1 MERIFQAKGGL
12 KIIILA
18 FLFTRMINFWREG
31 LLLDKPRWMV
41 LLVDMLIVSTG
52 FVISYILIFK
62 HRGILELD
70 NLFVQLLVV
79 STIYLFW
86 FLIFGTYKSVMHKTG
101 IRDLQHLV
109 FAVILS
115 YLSAELLCKSIEW
128 NAYVSSM
135 LENILPFSD
144 TQLLFHALI
153 AGFGMTFLR
162 VLYRSIYH
170 ELVWNQ
176 KDNRIPVILFGAGN
190 MGNTTFHF
198 IHTTSRNK
206 YRIVAILDDKPSRI
220 GKRIQGFKVRDIN
233 CLNKAFVKKHGN
245 AHELIIAIDDHNPQR
260 LEHVFKL
267 AEPIPL
273 IVKIIPDTAKLLAGE
288 VATRQIRS
296 LRIEDLLG
304 RKAIDLDNPTI
315 ASEMKDQI
323 VLVTGGAGSIG
334 SELVRQLAHTDLL
347 KLIVVDQAESALYE
361 IQQELSSNVNF
372 DRFTFI
378 VGDIRNQPF
387 METVFQTFLPTYV
400 FHAAAY
406 KHVPLME
413 ANPYESILTNVCGS
427 YALAKLADKYE
438 VSKFVMV
445 STDKAV
451 NPTNVMGATKR
462 VAEIAVSTVNKY
474 SKTNFIVTRFGNVLG
489 SNGSVIPL
497 FERQMLHGGPLTI
510 TDPNITRYFM
520 TIPEA
525 CQLVQEAAVMGKGG
539 EIFVFDMG
547 EPVKIMELA
556 KQMIR
561 LKGYNYPEDIDIK
574 VVGLRPGE
582 KIFEELL
589 ANGENTEKTYH
600 EKIMIAKVNTAD
612 LDMQKS
618 RVEFLCQYVEDAN
631 PSADKMELVRLI
643 KLIVP
648 EYRSQNS
655 VFQTLDK

>member
-1 MERIFQAKGGL
+1 MSNL
-12 KIIILA
+12 
-18 FLFTRMINFWREG
+18 WREG
-31 LLLDKPRWMV
+31 LSINKPRWV
-41 LLVDMLIVSTG
+41 ILLLDMMIVVVA
-52 FVISYILIFK
+52 FLASYVLIFK
-62 HRGILELD
+62 HRGGVEIGALQIQ
-70 NLFVQLLVV
+70 LFIV
-79 STIYLFW
+79 SAIYLICF
-86 FLIFGTYKSVMHKTG
+86 FILGTFKGVVHKTG
-101 IRDLQHLV
+101 IRELQRIVLAIMLAYFLSVV
-109 FAVILS
+109 FCRLS
-115 YLSAELLCKSIEW
+115 EWSQPEFLKSAF
-128 NAYVSSM
+128 
-135 LENILPFSD
+135 PFSD

-153 AGFGMTFLR
+153 VSFGLTFSR
-162 VLYRSIYH
+162 VLYRALYH
-170 ELVWNQ
+170 ELMWGN

-206 YRIVAILDDKPSRI
+206 YRIVAIMDDNPHRI
-220 GKRIQGFKVRDIN
+220 GNRIQGFRIHDIN
-233 CLNKAFVKKHGN
+233 KLNREFVERHGN
-245 AHELIIAIDDHNPQR
+245 AAELIVAIDNRAPER
-260 LEHVFKL
+260 LSKIFKL

-273 IVKIIPDTAKLLAGE
+273 IVKIIPDTARLMAGE

-304 RKAIDLDNPTI
+304 RKTIDLDNPTI
-315 ASEMKDQI
+315 AAEMKDQI

-334 SELVRQLAHTDLL
+334 SELVRQLIHTEL
-347 KLIVVDQAESALYE
+347 KQLIVIDQAESALYDV
-361 IQQELSSNVNF
+361 QQELSGSAHFSRSLFMVGNVR
-372 DRFTFI
+372 DEI
-378 VGDIRNQPF
+378 F
-387 METVFQTFLPTYV
+387 MDKVFEVYRPSYV

-413 ANPYESILTNVCGS
+413 ANPYESILTNVWGS
-427 YALAKLADKYE
+427 YNVAQLADKYG
-438 VSKFVMV
+438 VTKFVMV

-462 VAEIAVSTVNKY
+462 VAEIAVSTVNMR

-497 FERQMLHGGPLTI
+497 FEKQMLRGGPLTI

-574 VVGLRPGE
+574 IVGLRPGE

-600 EKIMIAKVNTAD
+600 EKIMIAKVNTSDILLQSARVDQLCAFAKSAD
-612 LDMQKS
+612 P
-618 RVEFLCQYVEDAN
+618 N
-631 PSADKMELVRLI
+631 ADKMQLVQLI
-643 KLIVP
+643 KDIVP

-655 VFQTLDK
+655 IFTSLDQ

>member
-1 MERIFQAKGGL
+1 MSNL
-12 KIIILA
+12 
-18 FLFTRMINFWREG
+18 WREG
-31 LLLDKPRWMV
+31 LSINKPRWII
-41 LLVDMLIVSTG
+41 LLLDMMIVIVA
-52 FVISYILIFK
+52 FLASYVLIFK
-62 HRGILELD
+62 HRGGVEMEAMQLQ
-70 NLFVQLLVV
+70 LFIV
-79 STIYLFW
+79 SAIYLICF
-86 FLIFGTYKSVMHKTG
+86 FILGTFKGVVHKTG
-101 IRDLQHLV
+101 IRELQRIVLAIMLAY
-109 FAVILS
+109 FLSVIFCRLS
-115 YLSAELLCKSIEW
+115 EWSQPEFLKSAF
-128 NAYVSSM
+128 
-135 LENILPFSD
+135 PFSD

-153 AGFGMTFLR
+153 VSFGLTFSR
-162 VLYRSIYH
+162 VLYRALYH
-170 ELVWNQ
+170 ELMWGN

-206 YRIVAILDDKPSRI
+206 YRIVAIMDDNPHRI
-220 GKRIQGFKVRDIN
+220 GNRIQGFRIHDIN
-233 CLNKAFVKKHGN
+233 KLNREFVERHGN
-245 AHELIIAIDDHNPQR
+245 AAELIVAIDNKAPER
-260 LEHVFKL
+260 LSKIFKL

-273 IVKIIPDTAKLLAGE
+273 IVKIIPDTARLMAGE

-304 RKAIDLDNPTI
+304 RKTIDLDNPTI
-315 ASEMKDQI
+315 AAEMKDQI

-334 SELVRQLAHTDLL
+334 SELVRQLIHTEL
-347 KLIVVDQAESALYE
+347 KQLIVIDQAESALYDV
-361 IQQELSSNVNF
+361 QQELSGSAHFSRSLFMVGNVR
-372 DRFTFI
+372 DEI
-378 VGDIRNQPF
+378 F
-387 METVFQTFLPTYV
+387 MDKVFEVYRPSYV

-413 ANPYESILTNVCGS
+413 ANPYESILTNVWGS
-427 YALAKLADKYE
+427 YNVAQLADKYG
-438 VSKFVMV
+438 VTKFVMV

-462 VAEIAVSTVNKY
+462 VAEIAVSTVNMR

-497 FERQMLHGGPLTI
+497 FEKQMLRGGPLTI

-574 VVGLRPGE
+574 IVGLRPGE

-600 EKIMIAKVNTAD
+600 EKIMIAKVNTSDIDLQKARVDQLCAFAKSAD
-612 LDMQKS
+612 P
-618 RVEFLCQYVEDAN
+618 N
-631 PSADKMELVRLI
+631 ADKMQLVQLI
-643 KLIVP
+643 KDIVP

-655 VFQTLDK
+655 IFSSLDR

>member
-1 MERIFQAKGGL
+1 
-12 KIIILA
+12 
-18 FLFTRMINFWREG
+18 
-31 LLLDKPRWMV
+31 MV

-135 LENILPFSD
+135 LDNILPFSD

-190 MGNTTFHF
+190 MGNMTFHF

-233 CLNKAFVKKHGN
+233 CLNKAFVQKHGN
-245 AHELIIAIDDHNPQR
+245 AHELIIAIDDHNPAR
-260 LEHVFKL
+260 LEQVFKL

-334 SELVRQLAHTDLL
+334 SELVRQLAHTDIR
-347 KLIVVDQAESALYE
+347 KLVVLDQAESALYE

-378 VGDIRNQPF
+378 VGNIRNRPF
-387 METVFQTFLPTYV
+387 METVFQRFLPSYV

-427 YALAKLADKYE
+427 YTLAKLADKYN
-438 VSKFVMV
+438 VAKFVMV

-474 SKTNFIVTRFGNVLG
+474 SNTNFIVTRFGNVLG

-497 FERQMLHGGPLTI
+497 FEKQMVNGGPLTI

-547 EPVKIMELA
+547 QPVKIMDLA

-561 LKGYNYPEDIDIK
+561 LKGYNYPTDIDIK

-589 ANGENTEKTYH
+589 ANNENTERTYH

-612 LDMQKS
+612 LDDQKS
-618 RVEFLCQYVEDAN
+618 RVEYLCQYIQNAN
-631 PSADKMELVRLI
+631 PSTEKMELVRLI
-643 KLIVP
+643 KEIVP

>member
-1 MERIFQAKGGL
+1 MSNLWKEGL
-12 KIIILA
+12 SINKPRWII
-18 FLFTRMINFWREG
+18 
-31 LLLDKPRWMV
+31 LLLDMAV
-41 LLVDMLIVSTG
+41 VATAFLV
-52 FVISYILIFK
+52 SYVLIFK
-62 HRGILELD
+62 HRGAVEMD
-70 NLFVQLLVV
+70 NMGRQLLLV
-79 STIYLFW
+79 SLIYLIW
-86 FLIFGTYKSVMHKTG
+86 FCISGSYKGVIHKTG
-101 IRDLQHLV
+101 IRELQRIVLTVVLAYFSTELV
-109 FAVILS
+109 S
-115 YLSAELLCKSIEW
+115 KTIEW
-128 NAYVSSM
+128 LFPSYDDM
-135 LENILPFSD
+135 LPFSD

-153 AGFGMTFLR
+153 AGFGLTVSR
-162 VLYRSIYH
+162 VLYRALYH
-170 ELVWNQ
+170 ALMWGN

-206 YRIVAILDDKPSRI
+206 YRIVAIMDDNPHRI
-220 GKRIQGFKVRDIN
+220 GNRIQGFKIHDIN
-233 CLNKAFVKKHGN
+233 ALNKDFAQRHGN
-245 AHELIIAIDDHNPQR
+245 ASEIIIAVDDRKPER
-260 LEHVFKL
+260 LNKVFKL

-273 IVKIIPDTAKLLAGE
+273 IVKIIPDTARLLAGE

-334 SELVRQLAHTDLL
+334 GELVRQLAHTNL
-347 KLIVVDQAESALYE
+347 KQLIVLDQAESALYD
-361 IQQELSSNVNF
+361 IQQELSGSDHF
-372 DRFTFI
+372 SRCTFI
-378 VGDIRNQPF
+378 VGNVRDESF
-387 METVFQTFLPTYV
+387 MDTLFQFYRPTYV

-413 ANPYESILTNVCGS
+413 ANPYESILTNVWGS
-427 YALAKLADKYE
+427 YNIARLADKYG

-462 VAEIAVSTVNKY
+462 VAEIAISTINIH

-497 FERQMLHGGPLTI
+497 FEKQMLKGGPLTI

-547 EPVKIMELA
+547 EPVKIIDLA

-561 LKGYNYPEDIDIK
+561 LKGYHYPEDIDIK
-574 VVGLRPGE
+574 IVGLRPGE
-582 KIFEELL
+582 KIYEELL

-600 EKIMIAKVNTAD
+600 EKIMIAKVNTPD
-612 LDMQKS
+612 LVLQKA
-618 RVEFLCQYVEDAN
+618 RVERLCEFVKNAN
-631 PSADKMELVRLI
+631 SNEDKMNLVRLV
-643 KLIVP
+643 KEIVP

-655 VFQTLDK
+655 LFETLDK

>member
-1 MERIFQAKGGL
+1 MSNVWKEGL
-12 KIIILA
+12 SINKPRWII
-18 FLFTRMINFWREG
+18 
-31 LLLDKPRWMV
+31 LLLDMI
-41 LLVDMLIVSTG
+41 IVAIA
-52 FVISYILIFK
+52 FFASYVLIFK
-62 HRGILELD
+62 HRGGVEIEAM
-70 NLFVQLLVV
+70 QQQCLLV
-79 STIYLFW
+79 SAIYLIW
-86 FLIFGTYKSVMHKTG
+86 FCMLGTFKGVVHKTG
-101 IRDLQHLV
+101 IRELQRIV
-109 FAVILS
+109 MAIILAYFS
-115 YLSAELLCKSIEW
+115 TVLLSKILEW
-128 NAYVSSM
+128 SKPDF
-135 LENILPFSD
+135 LKTIFPFSD

-153 AGFGMTFLR
+153 AGFGMTFSR
-162 VLYRSIYH
+162 VLYRALYH
-170 ELVWNQ
+170 ELMWGN
-176 KDNRIPVILFGAGN
+176 KDHRIPVILFGAGN

-206 YRIVAILDDKPSRI
+206 YRIVAIMDDNPHRI
-220 GKRIQGFKVRDIN
+220 GNRIQGFKIHDISE
-233 CLNKAFVKKHGN
+233 LNKAFVQRHGN
-245 AHELIIAIDDHNPQR
+245 AAELIVAIDNRAPER
-260 LEHVFKL
+260 LSKVFKL

-273 IVKIIPDTAKLLAGE
+273 IVKIIPDTARLLAGE

-304 RKAIDLDNPTI
+304 RKAIDLDNPAI
-315 ASEMKDQI
+315 AAEMKGQI

-334 SELVRQLAHTDLL
+334 GELVRQLAHTDL
-347 KLIVVDQAESALYE
+347 KQLIVVDQAESSLYD
-361 IQQELSSNVNF
+361 IQQELSSSANF
-372 DRFTFI
+372 GRCIFI
-378 VGDIRNQPF
+378 VGNVRDALF
-387 METVFQTFLPTYV
+387 MDTLFQFYRPTYV

-413 ANPYESILTNVCGS
+413 ANPYESILTNVWGS
-427 YALAKLADKYE
+427 YNVAKLADKYG

-462 VAEIAVSTVNKY
+462 VAEIAISTVNIN

-497 FERQMLHGGPLTI
+497 FEKQMLKGGPLTI

-547 EPVKIMELA
+547 EPVKIMDLA

-600 EKIMIAKVNTAD
+600 EKIMIAKVNTPDLALQETRIEQLCALAKTAD
-612 LDMQKS
+612 PND
-618 RVEFLCQYVEDAN
+618 
-631 PSADKMELVRLI
+631 DKMKLVQLV
-643 KLIVP
+643 KDIVP
-648 EYRSQNS
+648 EFRSQNS
-655 VFQTLDK
+655 IFTSLDQ

>member
-1 MERIFQAKGGL
+1 MGTFKG
-12 KIIILA
+12 
-18 FLFTRMINFWREG
+18 
-31 LLLDKPRWMV
+31 
-41 LLVDMLIVSTG
+41 
-52 FVISYILIFK
+52 
-62 HRGILELD
+62 
-70 NLFVQLLVV
+70 VV
-79 STIYLFW
+79 
-86 FLIFGTYKSVMHKTG
+86 HKTG
-101 IRDLQHLV
+101 IRELQRMV
-109 FAVILS
+109 FAIGMAYFSSVLVCKIL
-115 YLSAELLCKSIEW
+115 EW
-128 NAYVSSM
+128 TQPSFLHVTF
-135 LENILPFSD
+135 PVSD

-153 AGFGMTFLR
+153 AGFGMTFSR
-162 VLYRSIYH
+162 VLYRALYH
-170 ELVWNQ
+170 ELMWGN
-176 KDNRIPVILFGAGN
+176 KDTRIPVILFGAGN

-206 YRIVAILDDKPSRI
+206 YRIVAIMDDNPHRI
-220 GKRIQGFKVRDIN
+220 GNRIQGFRIHDIN
-233 CLNKAFVKKHGN
+233 KLNKEFVDRHGN
-245 AHELIIAIDDHNPQR
+245 AAELIVAVDNRSPER
-260 LEHVFKL
+260 LSKVFKL

-273 IVKIIPDTAKLLAGE
+273 IVKIIPDTARLMAGE

-304 RKAIDLDNPTI
+304 RKVIDLDNPAI
-315 ASEMKDQI
+315 AAEMKGQI

-334 SELVRQLAHTDLL
+334 GELVRQLAHTDL
-347 KLIVVDQAESALYE
+347 KQLIVVDQAESSLYD
-361 IQQELSSNVNF
+361 IQQELSSSANFGRCVFMVGNVR
-372 DRFTFI
+372 DAL
-378 VGDIRNQPF
+378 F
-387 METVFQTFLPTYV
+387 MDTLFQVYRPTYV

-413 ANPYESILTNVCGS
+413 ANPYESILTNVWGS
-427 YALAKLADKYE
+427 YNVAQLADKYG

-462 VAEIAVSTVNKY
+462 VAEIAISTVNMN
-474 SKTNFIVTRFGNVLG
+474 SRTNFIVTRFGNVLG

-497 FERQMLHGGPLTI
+497 FEKQMLKGGPLTI

-547 EPVKIMELA
+547 EPVKIMDLA

-574 VVGLRPGE
+574 IVGLRPGE

-600 EKIMIAKVNTAD
+600 EKIMIANVNTPDLALQKARIEHLCALAKTAD
-612 LDMQKS
+612 PN
-618 RVEFLCQYVEDAN
+618 E
-631 PSADKMELVRLI
+631 DKMILVQLV
-643 KLIVP
+643 KDIVP
-648 EYRSQNS
+648 EFRSQNS
-655 VFQTLDK
+655 VFIALDK

>member
-1 MERIFQAKGGL
+1 M
-12 KIIILA
+12 
-18 FLFTRMINFWREG
+18 N
-31 LLLDKPRWMV
+31 KPRWMV

-62 HRGILELD
+62 HRGIVELD

-109 FAVILS
+109 FAVVLS
-115 YLSAELLCKSIEW
+115 YLSAELLCKFIEW
-128 NAYVSSM
+128 NASVSSM
-135 LENILPFSD
+135 LENILPLSD

-233 CLNKAFVKKHGN
+233 CLNKAFVQKHGN

-315 ASEMKDQI
+315 ASEMKDQV

-378 VGDIRNQPF
+378 VGDIRNKPF

-510 TDPNITRYFM
+510 TDPSITRYFM

-618 RVEFLCQYVEDAN
+618 RVEYLCQYVEDAN

-643 KLIVP
+643 KQIVP

>member
-1 MERIFQAKGGL
+1 
-12 KIIILA
+12 
-18 FLFTRMINFWREG
+18 MINFWREG

-115 YLSAELLCKSIEW
+115 YLSAELLCKFIEW
-128 NAYVSSM
+128 NASVSSM
-135 LENILPFSD
+135 LDNILPFSD

-233 CLNKAFVKKHGN
+233 CLNKAFVQKHGN
-245 AHELIIAIDDHNPQR
+245 AHELIIAIDDHNPAR
-260 LEHVFKL
+260 LEQVFKL

-334 SELVRQLAHTDLL
+334 SELVRQLAHTDIR
-347 KLIVVDQAESALYE
+347 KLVVLDQAESALYE

-378 VGDIRNQPF
+378 VGNIRNRPF
-387 METVFQTFLPTYV
+387 METVFQRFLPSYV

-427 YALAKLADKYE
+427 YALAKLADKYN
-438 VSKFVMV
+438 VAKFVMV

-547 EPVKIMELA
+547 EPIKIMELA

-612 LDMQKS
+612 LDHQKS
-618 RVEFLCQYVEDAN
+618 RVEYLCQYVQNAN
-631 PSADKMELVRLI
+631 PNTENMELVRLI
-643 KLIVP
+643 KEIVP

>member
-1 MERIFQAKGGL
+1 MSNLWKEGL
-12 KIIILA
+12 STNKPRWII
-18 FLFTRMINFWREG
+18 
-31 LLLDKPRWMV
+31 LLLDMAV
-41 LLVDMLIVSTG
+41 VATAFLV
-52 FVISYILIFK
+52 SYVLIFK
-62 HRGILELD
+62 HRGAVEMD
-70 NLFVQLLVV
+70 NMGRQLLLV
-79 STIYLFW
+79 SLIYLIW
-86 FLIFGTYKSVMHKTG
+86 FCISGSYKGVIHKTG
-101 IRDLQHLV
+101 IRELQRIVLTVVLAYFSTELV
-109 FAVILS
+109 S
-115 YLSAELLCKSIEW
+115 KTIEW
-128 NAYVSSM
+128 LFPSYDDM
-135 LENILPFSD
+135 LPFSD

-153 AGFGMTFLR
+153 AGFGLTVSR
-162 VLYRSIYH
+162 VLYRALYH
-170 ELVWNQ
+170 ALMWGN

-206 YRIVAILDDKPSRI
+206 YRIVAIMDDNPHRI
-220 GKRIQGFKVRDIN
+220 GNRIQGFKIHDIN
-233 CLNKAFVKKHGN
+233 ALNKDFAQRHGN
-245 AHELIIAIDDHNPQR
+245 ASEIIIAVDDRKPER
-260 LEHVFKL
+260 LNKVFKL

-273 IVKIIPDTAKLLAGE
+273 IVKIIPDTARLLAGE

-334 SELVRQLAHTDLL
+334 GELVRQLAHTNL
-347 KLIVVDQAESALYE
+347 KQLIVLDQAESALYD
-361 IQQELSSNVNF
+361 IQQELSGSDHF
-372 DRFTFI
+372 SRCTFI
-378 VGDIRNQPF
+378 VGNVRDESF
-387 METVFQTFLPTYV
+387 MDTLFQFYRPTYV

-413 ANPYESILTNVCGS
+413 ANPYESILTNVWGS
-427 YALAKLADKYE
+427 YNIARLADKYG

-462 VAEIAVSTVNKY
+462 VAEIAISTINIH

-497 FERQMLHGGPLTI
+497 FEKQMLKGGPLTI

-547 EPVKIMELA
+547 EPVKIIDLA

-561 LKGYNYPEDIDIK
+561 LKGYHYPEDIDIK
-574 VVGLRPGE
+574 IVGLRPGE
-582 KIFEELL
+582 KIYEELL

-600 EKIMIAKVNTAD
+600 EKIMIAKVNTPD
-612 LDMQKS
+612 LVLQKA
-618 RVEFLCQYVEDAN
+618 RVERLCEFVKNAN
-631 PSADKMELVRLI
+631 SNEDKMNLVRLV
-643 KLIVP
+643 KEIVP

-655 VFQTLDK
+655 LFETLDK

>member
-462 VAEIAVSTVNKY
+462 VAEIAVSIVNKY

-497 FERQMLHGGPLTI
+497 FEKQMLHGGPLTI

-547 EPVKIMELA
+547 EPVKIMDLA

-618 RVEFLCQYVEDAN
+618 RVEYLCQYVEDAN

>member
-1 MERIFQAKGGL
+1 MSNL
-12 KIIILA
+12 
-18 FLFTRMINFWREG
+18 WREG
-31 LLLDKPRWMV
+31 LSVNKPRWV
-41 LLVDMLIVSTG
+41 ILLIDMIIVVVS
-52 FVISYILIFK
+52 FLASYVLIFK
-62 HRGILELD
+62 HRGGVEPDALRIQLIL
-70 NLFVQLLVV
+70 V
-79 STIYLFW
+79 STIYLIC
-86 FLIFGTYKSVMHKTG
+86 FLALGTFKGVIHKTG
-101 IRDLQHLV
+101 LRELQRMV
-109 FAVILS
+109 FAIGMAYFSSVLVCKIL
-115 YLSAELLCKSIEW
+115 EW
-128 NAYVSSM
+128 RQPSFLHVTF
-135 LENILPFSD
+135 PVSD

-153 AGFGMTFLR
+153 ACFGMTFSR
-162 VLYRSIYH
+162 VLYRALYH
-170 ELVWNQ
+170 ELMWGN

-206 YRIVAILDDKPSRI
+206 YRIVAIMDDNPHRI
-220 GKRIQGFKVRDIN
+220 GNRIQGFRIHDIN
-233 CLNKAFVKKHGN
+233 KLNKEFVDRHGN
-245 AHELIIAIDDHNPQR
+245 AAELIVAIDNRSPER
-260 LEHVFKL
+260 LNNVFKL

-273 IVKIIPDTAKLLAGE
+273 VVKIIPDTARLLAGE

-304 RKAIDLDNPTI
+304 RKAIDLNNPSI
-315 ASEMKDQI
+315 AAEMKDQI

-334 SELVRQLAHTDLL
+334 GELVRQLAHTDL
-347 KLIVVDQAESALYE
+347 KQLIVVDQAESALYD
-361 IQQELSSNVNF
+361 IQQELRASANF
-372 DRFTFI
+372 DRCVFM
-378 VGDIRNQPF
+378 VGNVRDALF
-387 METVFQTFLPTYV
+387 METLFQVYRPTYV

-413 ANPYESILTNVCGS
+413 ANPYESILTNVWGS
-427 YALAKLADKYE
+427 YNVAQLADKYG

-462 VAEIAVSTVNKY
+462 VAEIAISTVNSN
-474 SKTNFIVTRFGNVLG
+474 SKTNFIITRFGNVLG

-497 FERQMLHGGPLTI
+497 FEKQMLKGGPLTI

-547 EPVKIMELA
+547 EPVKIMDLA

-561 LKGYNYPEDIDIK
+561 IKGYNYPEDIDIK
-574 VVGLRPGE
+574 IVGLRPGE

-600 EKIMIAKVNTAD
+600 EKIMIAKVNVVDILFQMARVDELCTFAKSAD
-612 LDMQKS
+612 P
-618 RVEFLCQYVEDAN
+618 N
-631 PSADKMELVRLI
+631 ADKMQLVQMI
-643 KLIVP
+643 KEIVP

-655 VFQTLDK
+655 VFEELDRKN

>member
-1 MERIFQAKGGL
+1 
-12 KIIILA
+12 
-18 FLFTRMINFWREG
+18 MINFWREG
-31 LLLDKPRWMV
+31 LLLNKPRWMV

-62 HRGILELD
+62 HRGIVELD

-109 FAVILS
+109 FAVVLS
-115 YLSAELLCKSIEW
+115 YLSAELLYKFIEW
-128 NAYVSSM
+128 NASVSSM
-135 LENILPFSD
+135 LENILPLSD

-233 CLNKAFVKKHGN
+233 RLNKAFVKKHGN

-378 VGDIRNQPF
+378 VGDIRNKPF

-497 FERQMLHGGPLTI
+497 FEKQMLHGGPLTI

-547 EPVKIMELA
+547 EPVKIMDLA

-600 EKIMIAKVNTAD
+600 EKIMIAKVNTTD
-612 LDMQKS
+612 LAIQKS
-618 RVEFLCQYVEDAN
+618 RVEYLCQFVENAN
-631 PSADKMELVRLI
+631 PRADKMELVRLI
-643 KLIVP
+643 KQIVP

-655 VFQTLDK
+655 VFQALDK

>member
-1 MERIFQAKGGL
+1 MWG
-12 KIIILA
+12 
-18 FLFTRMINFWREG
+18 N
-31 LLLDKPRWMV
+31 
-41 LLVDMLIVSTG
+41 
-52 FVISYILIFK
+52 
-62 HRGILELD
+62 
-70 NLFVQLLVV
+70 
-79 STIYLFW
+79 
-86 FLIFGTYKSVMHKTG
+86 
-101 IRDLQHLV
+101 
-109 FAVILS
+109 
-115 YLSAELLCKSIEW
+115 
-128 NAYVSSM
+128 
-135 LENILPFSD
+135 
-144 TQLLFHALI
+144 
-153 AGFGMTFLR
+153 
-162 VLYRSIYH
+162 
-170 ELVWNQ
+170 

-206 YRIVAILDDKPSRI
+206 YRIVAIMDDNPHRI
-220 GKRIQGFKVRDIN
+220 GNRIQGFRIHDIN
-233 CLNKAFVKKHGN
+233 KLNREFVERHGN
-245 AHELIIAIDDHNPQR
+245 AAELIVAIDNRAPER
-260 LEHVFKL
+260 LSKIFKL

-273 IVKIIPDTAKLLAGE
+273 IVKIIPDTARLMAGE

-304 RKAIDLDNPTI
+304 RKTIDLDNPTI
-315 ASEMKDQI
+315 AAEMKDQI

-334 SELVRQLAHTDLL
+334 SELVRQLIHTEL
-347 KLIVVDQAESALYE
+347 KQLIVVDQAESALYDV
-361 IQQELSSNVNF
+361 QQELSGSAHFSRSLFMVGNVR
-372 DRFTFI
+372 DEI
-378 VGDIRNQPF
+378 F
-387 METVFQTFLPTYV
+387 MDKVFEVYHPTYV

-413 ANPYESILTNVCGS
+413 ANPYESILTNVWGS
-427 YALAKLADKYE
+427 YNVAQLADKYG
-438 VSKFVMV
+438 VTKFVMV

-462 VAEIAVSTVNKY
+462 VAEIAVSTVNMR

-497 FERQMLHGGPLTI
+497 FEKQMLRGGPLTI

-574 VVGLRPGE
+574 IVGLRPGE

-612 LDMQKS
+612 ILLQRARVDQLCAFAKS
-618 RVEFLCQYVEDAN
+618 ADPN
-631 PSADKMELVRLI
+631 ADKMQLVQLI
-643 KLIVP
+643 KEIVP

-655 VFQTLDK
+655 IFTSLDQ

>member
-1 MERIFQAKGGL
+1 MSNL
-12 KIIILA
+12 
-18 FLFTRMINFWREG
+18 WREG
-31 LLLDKPRWMV
+31 LSVNKPRWV
-41 LLVDMLIVSTG
+41 ILLLDMMIVIVA
-52 FVISYILIFK
+52 FLASYVLIFK
-62 HRGILELD
+62 HRGGVEMEAMQIQ
-70 NLFVQLLVV
+70 LFIV
-79 STIYLFW
+79 SAIYLICF
-86 FLIFGTYKSVMHKTG
+86 FILGTFKGVVHKTG
-101 IRDLQHLV
+101 IRELQRIVLAIILAYFLSVV
-109 FAVILS
+109 FCRLS
-115 YLSAELLCKSIEW
+115 EWSQPAFLKSAF
-128 NAYVSSM
+128 
-135 LENILPFSD
+135 PFSD

-153 AGFGMTFLR
+153 VSFGLTFSR
-162 VLYRSIYH
+162 VLYRALYH
-170 ELVWNQ
+170 ELMWGN

-206 YRIVAILDDKPSRI
+206 YRIVAIMDDNPHRI
-220 GKRIQGFKVRDIN
+220 GNRIQGFRIHDIN
-233 CLNKAFVKKHGN
+233 KLNREFVERHGN
-245 AHELIIAIDDHNPQR
+245 AAELIVAIDNRAPER
-260 LEHVFKL
+260 LSKIFKL

-273 IVKIIPDTAKLLAGE
+273 VVKIIPDTARLLAGE

-304 RKAIDLDNPTI
+304 RKSISLDNPTI
-315 ASEMKDQI
+315 AAEMKDQI

-334 SELVRQLAHTDLL
+334 SELVRQLIHTGL
-347 KLIVVDQAESALYE
+347 KQLIVVDQAESALYDV
-361 IQQELSSNVNF
+361 QQELSAAAHFSRSLFMVGNVR
-372 DRFTFI
+372 DEI
-378 VGDIRNQPF
+378 F
-387 METVFQTFLPTYV
+387 MDKVFEVYRPSYV

-413 ANPYESILTNVCGS
+413 ANPYESILTNVWGS
-427 YALAKLADKYE
+427 YNVAQLADKYG
-438 VSKFVMV
+438 VTKFVMV

-462 VAEIAVSTVNKY
+462 VAEIAVSTVNMR

-497 FERQMLHGGPLTI
+497 FEKQMQKGGPLTI

-525 CQLVQEAAVMGKGG
+525 CQLVQEDEVMGKGG

-547 EPVKIMELA
+547 EPVKIMDLA

-574 VVGLRPGE
+574 IVGLRPGE

-600 EKIMIAKVNTAD
+600 EKIMIAKVNVAD
-612 LDMQKS
+612 ILFQKA
-618 RVEFLCQYVEDAN
+618 RVDELCTFAKSADPN
-631 PSADKMELVRLI
+631 ADKMQLVQMI
-643 KLIVP
+643 KEIVP

-655 VFQTLDK
+655 VFEELDRKN

>member
-1 MERIFQAKGGL
+1 MSNLWKEGL
-12 KIIILA
+12 SINKPRWII
-18 FLFTRMINFWREG
+18 
-31 LLLDKPRWMV
+31 LLLDM
-41 LLVDMLIVSTG
+41 MIVAIA
-52 FVISYILIFK
+52 FFISYILIFK
-62 HRGILELD
+62 HRGGVAFED
-70 NLFVQLLVV
+70 MTRQALLVSGV
-79 STIYLFW
+79 YLIW
-86 FLIFGTYKSVMHKTG
+86 FCILGTFKGVVHKTG
-101 IRDLQHLV
+101 IRELQRIVLAIGLAYFSTV
-109 FAVILS
+109 LIAKV
-115 YLSAELLCKSIEW
+115 IEW
-128 NAYVSSM
+128 LYPSYEDM
-135 LENILPFSD
+135 LPFSD

-153 AGFGMTFLR
+153 AGFGMTFSR
-162 VLYRSIYH
+162 VLYRALYH
-170 ELVWNQ
+170 ELMWG

-206 YRIVAILDDKPSRI
+206 YRIVAIMDDNPHRI
-220 GKRIQGFKVRDIN
+220 GNRIQGFKIHDIN
-233 CLNKAFVKKHGN
+233 TLNKEFVQRHGN
-245 AHELIIAIDDHNPQR
+245 ASEIIIAVDDRKPER
-260 LEHVFKL
+260 LNTVFKL

-273 IVKIIPDTAKLLAGE
+273 IVKIIPDTARLLAGE

-304 RKAIDLDNPTI
+304 RKAIDLDNPSI

-334 SELVRQLAHTDLL
+334 GELVRQLAHTDL
-347 KLIVVDQAESALYE
+347 KQLIVLDQAESALYD
-361 IQQELSSNVNF
+361 IQQELSNSNHF
-372 DRFTFI
+372 SRCTFI
-378 VGDIRNQPF
+378 VGNVRDEAF
-387 METVFQTFLPTYV
+387 METLFLFYKPTYV

-413 ANPYESILTNVCGS
+413 ANPYESILTNVWGS
-427 YALAKLADKYE
+427 YNVALLADKYN

-462 VAEIAVSTVNKY
+462 VAEIAVSTVNIS

-497 FERQMLHGGPLTI
+497 FEKQMLKGGPLTI

-547 EPVKIMELA
+547 EPVKIMDLA

-574 VVGLRPGE
+574 IVGLRPGE
-582 KIFEELL
+582 KIYEELL

-600 EKIMIAKVNTAD
+600 EKIMIAKVNTSD
-612 LDMQKS
+612 IHLQKA
-618 RVEFLCQYVEDAN
+618 RVEQLCAFAKAADPN
-631 PSADKMELVRLI
+631 DDKMNLVQLI
-643 KLIVP
+643 KDIVP

-655 VFQTLDK
+655 MFSALDK

>member
-1 MERIFQAKGGL
+1 MSNLWKEGL
-12 KIIILA
+12 SINKPRWII
-18 FLFTRMINFWREG
+18 
-31 LLLDKPRWMV
+31 LLLD
-41 LLVDMLIVSTG
+41 LTIVVTA
-52 FVISYILIFK
+52 FFISYVLIFK
-62 HRGILELD
+62 HRGE
-70 NLFVQLLVV
+70 VQLDEMIRQALLVSSV
-79 STIYLFW
+79 YLIW
-86 FLIFGTYKSVMHKTG
+86 FFVFGTYKGVVHKTG
-101 IRDLQHLV
+101 IRELQRIVLAIGAAYFSTV
-109 FAVILS
+109 LI
-115 YLSAELLCKSIEW
+115 CKAIEW
-128 NAYVSSM
+128 LYPTYDAM
-135 LENILPFSD
+135 LPFSD

-153 AGFGMTFLR
+153 AGFGMTFSR
-162 VLYRSIYH
+162 VLYRAVYH
-170 ELVWNQ
+170 KLMWGN

-206 YRIVAILDDKPSRI
+206 YRIVAIMDDNPHRI
-220 GKRIQGFKVRDIN
+220 GNRIQGFKIHDIN
-233 CLNKAFVKKHGN
+233 LLNKEFVQQHGN
-245 AHELIIAIDDHNPQR
+245 ASEIIIAVDDRKPER
-260 LEHVFKL
+260 LNTIFKL

-273 IVKIIPDTAKLLAGE
+273 IVKIIPDTARLLAGE

-304 RKAIDLDNPTI
+304 RKAIDLDNPAI

-334 SELVRQLAHTDLL
+334 GELVRQLAHTDL
-347 KLIVVDQAESALYE
+347 KQLIVVDQAESALYD
-361 IQQELSSNVNF
+361 IQQELSSSNHF
-372 DRFTFI
+372 SRCTFI
-378 VGDIRNQPF
+378 VGNVRDESF
-387 METVFQTFLPTYV
+387 METLFQFYHPTYV

-413 ANPYESILTNVCGS
+413 SNPYESILTNVWGS
-427 YALAKLADKYE
+427 YNVARLADKYN

-462 VAEIAVSTVNKY
+462 VAEIAISTVNIH

-497 FERQMLHGGPLTI
+497 FEKQMLKGGPLTI
-510 TDPNITRYFM
+510 TDENITRYFM

-547 EPVKIMELA
+547 QPVKIIDLA

-574 VVGLRPGE
+574 IVGLRPGE

-600 EKIMIAKVNTAD
+600 EKIMIAKVNTPD
-612 LDMQKS
+612 LELQRS
-618 RVEFLCQYVEDAN
+618 RVEQLCMLAK
-631 PSADKMELVRLI
+631 SADPNGDKMRLVQLI
-643 KLIVP
+643 KDIVP

-655 VFQTLDK
+655 DFSVLDR

>member
-1 MERIFQAKGGL
+1 MSNL
-12 KIIILA
+12 
-18 FLFTRMINFWREG
+18 WREG
-31 LLLDKPRWMV
+31 LSVNKPRWV
-41 LLVDMLIVSTG
+41 ILLLDMMIVIVA
-52 FVISYILIFK
+52 FLASYVLIFK
-62 HRGILELD
+62 HRGGVEMDAMQIQ
-70 NLFVQLLVV
+70 LFIV
-79 STIYLFW
+79 STIYLICF
-86 FLIFGTYKSVMHKTG
+86 FILGTFKGVVHKTG
-101 IRDLQHLV
+101 IRELQRIVLAIMLAYFLSVV
-109 FAVILS
+109 FCRLS
-115 YLSAELLCKSIEW
+115 EWSQPEFLKSAF
-128 NAYVSSM
+128 
-135 LENILPFSD
+135 PFSD

-153 AGFGMTFLR
+153 VSFGLTFSR
-162 VLYRSIYH
+162 VLYRALYH
-170 ELVWNQ
+170 ELMWGN

-206 YRIVAILDDKPSRI
+206 YRIVAIMDDNPHRI
-220 GKRIQGFKVRDIN
+220 GNRIQGFRIHDIN
-233 CLNKAFVKKHGN
+233 KLNREFVERHGN
-245 AHELIIAIDDHNPQR
+245 AAELIVAIDNRAPER
-260 LEHVFKL
+260 LSKIFKL

-273 IVKIIPDTAKLLAGE
+273 VVKIIPDTARLMAGE

-304 RKAIDLDNPTI
+304 RKTIDLDNPTI
-315 ASEMKDQI
+315 AAEMKDQI

-334 SELVRQLAHTDLL
+334 SELVRQLIHTEL
-347 KLIVVDQAESALYE
+347 KQLIVIDQAESALYDV
-361 IQQELSSNVNF
+361 QQELSGSAHFSRCLFMVGNVR
-372 DRFTFI
+372 DEI
-378 VGDIRNQPF
+378 F
-387 METVFQTFLPTYV
+387 MDKVFEVYRPSYV

-413 ANPYESILTNVCGS
+413 ANPYESILTNVWGS
-427 YALAKLADKYE
+427 YNVAQLADKYG
-438 VSKFVMV
+438 VTKFVMV

-462 VAEIAVSTVNKY
+462 VAEIAVSTVNMR

-497 FERQMLHGGPLTI
+497 FEKQMLRGGPLTI

-600 EKIMIAKVNTAD
+600 EKIMIAKVNTSDILLQRARVDQLCAFAKSAD
-612 LDMQKS
+612 P
-618 RVEFLCQYVEDAN
+618 N
-631 PSADKMELVRLI
+631 ADKMQLVQLI
-643 KLIVP
+643 KDIVP

-655 VFQTLDK
+655 IFTSLDQ

>member
-1 MERIFQAKGGL
+1 
-12 KIIILA
+12 
-18 FLFTRMINFWREG
+18 MINFWREG
-31 LLLDKPRWMV
+31 MLFDKPRWMI
-41 LLVDMLIVSTG
+41 LLLDMLIVVLG
-52 FVISYILIFK
+52 FGISYFLIFK
-62 HRGILELD
+62 HRGTVDFDKLCIQAVVISAVY
-70 NLFVQLLVV
+70 FACFLL
-79 STIYLFW
+79 L
-86 FLIFGTYKSVMHKTG
+86 GTFRAVMHKTG
-101 IRDLQHLV
+101 ILELQQLV
-109 FAVILS
+109 FAVVVAFIVAEMLS
-115 YLSAELLCKSIEW
+115 KVIEFLAPPGSFLSG
-128 NAYVSSM
+128 M
-135 LENILPFSD
+135 LPFSD

-153 AGFGMTFLR
+153 SGFVLTFTR
-162 VLYRSIYH
+162 VLYRAIYH

-176 KDNRIPVILFGAGN
+176 KDNRIPVILFGAGT

-206 YRIVAILDDKPSRI
+206 YRIVAIMDDKPSRI
-220 GKRIQGFKVRDIN
+220 GKRIQGFKVHDIQN
-233 CLNKAFVKKHGN
+233 LDKEFVKRHGN
-245 AHELIIAIDDHNPQR
+245 AHELIIAVDDHTPSRLQR
-260 LEHVFKL
+260 VFKL

-273 IVKIIPDTAKLLAGE
+273 IVKIIPDTARLLAGE

-296 LRIEDLLG
+296 LRVEDLLG
-304 RKAIDLDNPTI
+304 RKTIDMHNPAIAD
-315 ASEMKDQI
+315 EMNGQV

-334 SELVRQLAHTDLL
+334 SELVRQLARTSVK
-347 KLIVVDQAESALYE
+347 KLIVLDQAESALYE
-361 IQQELSSNVNF
+361 IQQELRSSPNF
-372 DRFTFI
+372 ESFSFV
-378 VGDIRNQPF
+378 VGDIRNESF
-387 METVFQTFLPTYV
+387 MDAVFQAFLPTYV

-413 ANPYESILTNVCGS
+413 ANPYESVLTNVCGS
-427 YALAKLADKYE
+427 YSLAQLADKYQ
-438 VSKFVMV
+438 VIKFVMV

-462 VAEIAVSTVNKY
+462 VAEIAVSIVNKY

-547 EPVKIMELA
+547 EPVKIMNLA

-612 LDMQKS
+612 LDIQKS
-618 RVEFLCQYVEDAN
+618 KVEYLCQYVENAN
-631 PSADKMELVRLI
+631 PRVDKMELVRLI
-643 KLIVP
+643 KQIVP